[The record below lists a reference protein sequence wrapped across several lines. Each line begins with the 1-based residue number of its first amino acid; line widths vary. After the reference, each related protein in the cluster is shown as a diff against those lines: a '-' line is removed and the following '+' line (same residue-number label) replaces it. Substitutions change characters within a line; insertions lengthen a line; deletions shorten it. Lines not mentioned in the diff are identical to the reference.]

1 MLIIV
6 LYSLIQSAG
15 KLLWICS
22 LITTGIVESEI
33 EGEFVSDSDELSFPN
48 DHRVQALSIKII
60 NLTFSM
66 TFMVR
71 LLWMYMEGRNHCMSY

>member
-22 LITTGIVESEI
+22 LITTGVVESEI
-33 EGEFVSDSDELSFPN
+33 EGEFVSDGDELSFPN
-48 DHRVQALSIKII
+48 DNRAQALIIKII

-66 TFMVR
+66 TFMIR
-71 LLWMYMEGRNHCMSY
+71 LLWMSME

>member
-22 LITTGIVESEI
+22 LITTGVVESEI
-33 EGEFVSDSDELSFPN
+33 EGEFVSDGDELPFPN
-48 DHRVQALSIKII
+48 DNRAQALINKII

-66 TFMVR
+66 TFMI
-71 LLWMYMEGRNHCMSY
+71 